1 MCKNSHVPKYN
12 WDDLRAFLS
21 VVRVGKLT
29 GAARD
34 LGLDHSTLSRRI
46 SNLESVLN
54 ITLFER
60 SPGGYKITE
69 AGKWLAIEAE
79 NMENASVRIQAYIEN
94 ENHQVTGPVRI
105 TMPEGLSSSFFVHQ
119 LHLLKKNNPE
129 ITIELIANPQIFSL
143 TKREADIAVMME
155 RPTQGPLVSR
165 KLVDYEYGLYCSR
178 HYQDNH
184 AEIRSQNELEDHFV
198 IGYIDDLLPTPVHA
212 YLKHFMPN
220 RDADLQISNI
230 LTQVEATVSGIGVS
244 LLPCFMASRHSSL
257 VRLLPDEIS
266 FTRSYWIATHE
277 MSRHPIRTRI
287 AKDFIIEQ
295 MEENSL
301 FFWPSKL
308 KQSAVGKG

>member
-29 GAARD
+29 GAARE

-46 SNLESVLN
+46 SNLETVLN

-69 AGKWLAIEAE
+69 AGKWLAVEAE
-79 NMENASVRIQAYIEN
+79 NMENSAVRIQAYIEN

-119 LHLLKKNNPE
+119 LSILKKNHPE
-129 ITIELIANPQIFSL
+129 VTIELIANPQIFSL

-165 KLVDYEYGLYCSR
+165 KLCDYEYGLYCS
-178 HYQDNH
+178 HDYQLANK
-184 AEIRSQNELEDHFV
+184 AIRSKDELEDHFV

-230 LTQVEATVSGIGVS
+230 LTQVEATVSGIGIA
-244 LLPCFMASRHSSL
+244 LLPCFMASRHPSL

-266 FTRSYWIATHE
+266 FLRSYWIATHE

-287 AKDFIIEQ
+287 AKDFIIDQ

-301 FFWPSKL
+301 FFWPSKF
-308 KQSAVGKG
+308 KKTATK